1 MSKSTQIRKIA
12 VMTSG
17 GDSPGMNACIR
28 AVVRSA
34 IYQGLEV
41 VGIRRGYTGMIAGD
55 FVEMQNH
62 SVSNIIQRG
71 GTILK
76 SARSEEFRTKE
87 GRAKAAKNLLKANI
101 DGLICIGGDGS
112 FHGGYFLQQEHHIP
126 VIGIPG
132 TIDNDLYGTDYTLGY
147 DTAINT
153 ALEAIDKIRD
163 TAAAHDRLFFV
174 EVMGRDS
181 GFIAIEC
188 AIGGGAEAALIPETK
203 TDFEKVKEILQTGL
217 RNNKLSS
224 LVIVAEGEE
233 EGGAFDVAKQLKD
246 ITGYETRVTVL
257 GHIQRGG
264 SPTARDRV
272 LASRLGF
279 AAVEAMAKGTS
290 GVMVGIVNNQVKLT
304 ALPETWE
311 KKKII
316 DEDLI
321 QLIHV
326 LSV

>member
-1 MSKSTQIRKIA
+1 MSKSSPIKKIA

-17 GDSPGMNACIR
+17 GDAPGMNACVR
-28 AVVRSA
+28 AVVRTA
-34 IYQGLEV
+34 IYEGLEV
-41 VGIRRGYTGMIAGD
+41 VGIRKGYTGMIAGD
-55 FVEMQNH
+55 FIEMQNH

-76 SARSEEFRTKE
+76 SARSDEFRTVA
-87 GRAKAAKNLLKANI
+87 GRAKAAKNLKQANI
-101 DGLICIGGDGS
+101 DALVVIGGDGS
-112 FHGGYFLQQEHHIP
+112 FHGAYFLNQEHNIP
-126 VIGIPG
+126 VVGIPG
-132 TIDNDLYGTDYTLGY
+132 TIDNDLYGTDYTIGY

-153 ALEAIDKIRD
+153 AMEGIDKIRD

-217 RNNKLSS
+217 RNNKSSS

-233 EGGAFDVAKQLKD
+233 EGGAFDVARELKET
-246 ITGYETRVTVL
+246 TGYETRVCVL

-264 SPTARDRV
+264 SPSARDRV
-272 LASRLGF
+272 LASRLGY
-279 AAVEAMAKGTS
+279 AAVEAIAKGAS
-290 GVMVGIVNNQVKLT
+290 GVMIGLVNNKIKLT
-304 ALPETWE
+304 PLPETWE
-311 KKKII
+311 KKKTI
-316 DEDLI
+316 DDDLI
-321 QLIHV
+321 QMIHV